1 MRAIS
6 SLALLNRRTIP
17 AVFIML
23 VTLSV
28 FAQAPQN
35 AETTMKNMISAIL
48 TNSLPDFVA
57 QGDQAFQ
64 EGMTKE
70 MLASINQSLASRL
83 RQGYTTT
90 FLTRLNQQGF
100 AVYTWKL
107 EFRDGNDDVL
117 VFLALKDEKVG
128 GFWLR

>member
-6 SLALLNRRTIP
+6 SLARLNRRTIP
-17 AVFIML
+17 AVFLML
-23 VTLSV
+23 VTFSV

>member
-1 MRAIS
+1 MKRQIICFM
-6 SLALLNRRTIP
+6 L
-17 AVFIML
+17 IML
-23 VTLSV
+23 ASSAV
-28 FAQAPQN
+28 FAQAPGN
-35 AETTMKNMISAIL
+35 AETTMKSMISAIL
-48 TNSLPDFVA
+48 ANSLPDFVA

-70 MLASINQSLASRL
+70 MLASINQSLGSRL

-100 AVYTWKL
+100 AVYTWKV
-107 EFRDGNDDVL
+107 EFKDGNDDVL
-117 VFLALKDEKVG
+117 VFLALKDGKVG

>member
-1 MRAIS
+1 MCLTS
-6 SLALLNRRTIP
+6 SLALMRRQIIAFT
-17 AVFIML
+17 FIML
-23 VTLSV
+23 TPLAV
-28 FAQAPQN
+28 FAQAPEN
-35 AETTMKNMISAIL
+35 TEATMKNMISAIQA
-48 TNSLPDFVA
+48 NSLPDFIA

-83 RQGYTTT
+83 KQGYATT

-100 AVYTWKL
+100 AVYTWKM
-107 EFRDGNDDVL
+107 EFKDGNDDVL
-117 VFLALKDEKVG
+117 IFLALKDGKIG

>member
-1 MRAIS
+1 MCLTS
-6 SLALLNRRTIP
+6 SLALMKRQIICFML
-17 AVFIML
+17 IML
-23 VTLSV
+23 ASSAV
-28 FAQAPQN
+28 FAQAPGN
-35 AETTMKNMISAIL
+35 AETTMKSMISAIL
-48 TNSLPDFVA
+48 ANSLPDFVA

-70 MLASINQSLASRL
+70 MLASINQSLGSRL

-100 AVYTWKL
+100 AVYTWKV
-107 EFRDGNDDVL
+107 EFKDGNDDVL
-117 VFLALKDEKVG
+117 VFLALKDGKVG

>member
-6 SLALLNRRTIP
+6 SLARLNRRTIP
-17 AVFIML
+17 AVFLML
-23 VTLSV
+23 FTLSV

>member
-1 MRAIS
+1 MCLTS
-6 SLALLNRRTIP
+6 SLALIRRQIVSFT
-17 AVFIML
+17 FIML
-23 VTLSV
+23 TPLAV
-28 FAQAPQN
+28 FAQAPEN
-35 AETTMKNMISAIL
+35 TEATMKSMISAIQA
-48 TNSLPDFVA
+48 NSLPDFTA

-83 RQGYTTT
+83 KQGYVTT

-100 AVYTWKL
+100 AVYTWKM
-107 EFRDGNDDVL
+107 EFKDGNDDVL
-117 VFLALKDEKVG
+117 IFLALKDGKVG

>member
-6 SLALLNRRTIP
+6 SLARLNHRTIP
-17 AVFIML
+17 AVFLML
-23 VTLSV
+23 VTFSV

>member
-1 MRAIS
+1 MCLTS
-6 SLALLNRRTIP
+6 SLALMKRRIISFT
-17 AVFIML
+17 FIML
-23 VTLSV
+23 IPLAV
-28 FAQAPQN
+28 FAQAPEN
-35 AETTMKNMISAIL
+35 ADATMKSMISAIL
-48 TNSLPDFVA
+48 ANSLPDFVA

-83 RQGYTTT
+83 KQGYVTT

-100 AVYTWKL
+100 AVYTWKM

-117 VFLALKDEKVG
+117 IFLALKDGKVG

>member
-1 MRAIS
+1 MCLTS
-6 SLALLNRRTIP
+6 SLALMKRQIICFML
-17 AVFIML
+17 IML
-23 VTLSV
+23 ASSAV
-28 FAQAPQN
+28 FAQAPGN
-35 AETTMKNMISAIL
+35 AETTMKSMISAIL
-48 TNSLPDFVA
+48 ANSLPDFVA

-70 MLASINQSLASRL
+70 MLASINQSLGSRL

-100 AVYTWKL
+100 AVYTWKM
-107 EFRDGNDDVL
+107 EFKDGNDDVL
-117 VFLALKDEKVG
+117 VFLALKDGKVG